1 MRVVDAS
8 PFPLTDAG
16 LVKMEDR
23 KRPASYDY
31 NDSAP
36 PLKKQATSINGGSKS
51 HSDADMPWKDDI
63 ERFQKEAIF
72 RQMQEYKREKNTLES
87 RLNDL
92 IKRTKDHDDHLRA
105 IDGWFKQLIDEVRIL
120 TQSSSSLPPDTKQS
134 SFPSSLLFAD
144 NVTFNAHLQRRSH
157 EIKTT
162 ISTLFANSTNAPP
175 QLTELQARLTS
186 LLAEEKVRIAEL
198 EQAHV
203 EKDAMQAQLETAT
216 FRYLSAEKKLDRA
229 KSMTVAKL
237 EKQAIM
243 VSQKDS
249 GSAAGDDAPPDTK
262 DDAAVNGVAEKA
274 NDNAELREEHRRV
287 VAASSKQKEQLE
299 KLAADNEKLTQQ
311 ITALTLKTT
320 RLSDED
326 YASTDLFKLVKSQH
340 EDIIKR
346 INHLEATNIQLREEA
361 KKLQAERT
369 KYRVKIESESQA
381 AVSEKELQLTKAEND
396 LVRIRN
402 ARDELASDLSRKKAV
417 EEQEKAFATKM
428 KELNGAHE
436 ARINA
441 LESEAERLRLQLGQS
456 DSPTASNLDELA
468 PEELRSKYHVLEQSS
483 SMLNGEVASMTTALK
498 KTSALA
504 SQKVAET
511 GAYEEKLQRLAAEKS
526 KAIEKYFTAMKLK
539 ESRDL
544 EVRTLKLQNAKASDV
559 VSQLKEAEAEAR
571 NLVVNC
577 EKQLVEA
584 KDALTSITSQH
595 RALQQQIAEG
605 NIAAEGYKS
614 QISKL
619 EKVMVE
625 RDASLAFT
633 SNSLRQAEVEVEELK
648 VTLLD
653 TQKALETAKL
663 RTSGGKNSEQD
674 FFRSLVICTVC
685 KLNVKNTLLKT
696 CGHIFCKDCV
706 QERID
711 SRSRKCPNCH
721 KSYGLNDHMRV
732 TL

>member
-1 MRVVDAS
+1 M
-8 PFPLTDAG
+8 
-16 LVKMEDR
+16 
-23 KRPASYDY
+23 
-31 NDSAP
+31 
-36 PLKKQATSINGGSKS
+36 
-51 HSDADMPWKDDI
+51 
-63 ERFQKEAIF
+63 
-72 RQMQEYKREKNTLES
+72 
-87 RLNDL
+87 
-92 IKRTKDHDDHLRA
+92 
-105 IDGWFKQLIDEVRIL
+105 
-120 TQSSSSLPPDTKQS
+120 
-134 SFPSSLLFAD
+134 
-144 NVTFNAHLQRRSH
+144 
-157 EIKTT
+157 
-162 ISTLFANSTNAPP
+162 
-175 QLTELQARLTS
+175 
-186 LLAEEKVRIAEL
+186 
-198 EQAHV
+198 
-203 EKDAMQAQLETAT
+203 
-216 FRYLSAEKKLDRA
+216 
-229 KSMTVAKL
+229 
-237 EKQAIM
+237 
-243 VSQKDS
+243 
-249 GSAAGDDAPPDTK
+249 
-262 DDAAVNGVAEKA
+262 
-274 NDNAELREEHRRV
+274 
-287 VAASSKQKEQLE
+287 
-299 KLAADNEKLTQQ
+299 
-311 ITALTLKTT
+311 
-320 RLSDED
+320 
-326 YASTDLFKLVKSQH
+326 
-340 EDIIKR
+340 
-346 INHLEATNIQLREEA
+346 
-361 KKLQAERT
+361 
-369 KYRVKIESESQA
+369 
-381 AVSEKELQLTKAEND
+381 SEKELQLTKAEND

-571 NLVVNC
+571 NLVLNC

-674 FFRSLVICTVC
+674 FFRVSFAIYLFESLLSLTTFQSLVICTVC

-711 SRSRKCPNCH
+711 SRSRKCPNCN